1 MEFAVSAIF
10 LIVLLLPGFILQ
22 TAYTKGFWRWNSPTS
37 NRSLSEQIPAGVVLA
52 GVLHVIWCSVA
63 IALGYKI
70 DLSAIFMLLTGAY
83 GHDEAHFDRAV
94 SALTNNASKIIL
106 YFASLY
112 VLAASI
118 GYVLHFAV
126 RRLRLDKTTRIF
138 RFNNH
143 WFYLLSGEI
152 AHFADSPIQIDDE
165 IDGIWLTTVVHH
177 SDADY
182 VYKGVVT
189 DFFYDR
195 EGNLDRVYLI
205 VAARRKLADDRKGE
219 EIGSPESE
227 SRYYPIEGDYLVLRY
242 AEMSTVNIDYFFV
255 VPEESPEDEAADVT
269 SEDS

>member
-37 NRSLSEQIPAGVVLA
+37 NHSLSEQIPAGIVLA
-52 GVLHVIWCSVA
+52 GVLHVVWCA
-63 IALGYKI
+63 IAVALGHQI
-70 DLSAIFMLLTGAY
+70 NLQAIFMLLTGTY
-83 GHDEAHFDRAV
+83 GHDEAHFDAAV
-94 SALTNNASKIIL
+94 SELTNNASRITF

-112 VLAASI
+112 LFAASI
-118 GYVLHFAV
+118 GYLLHFAV

-152 AHFADSPIQIDDE
+152 AQFADSPIQIDDE
-165 IDGIWLTTVVHH
+165 IDGLWLTTVVHH

-195 EGNLDRVYLI
+195 EGNLDRVYLT
-205 VAARRKLADDRKGE
+205 VAARRKLADDRQGE
-219 EIGSPESE
+219 EIGSAESE

-242 AEMSTVNIDYFFV
+242 AEMSTINIDYFFV
-255 VPEESPEDEAADVT
+255 VPEEPPEEEAP
-269 SEDS
+269 EHNLEG

>member
-1 MEFAVSAIF
+1 MEFAASAIF
-10 LIVLLLPGFILQ
+10 LLVLLLPGFILQ

-37 NRSLSEQIPAGVVLA
+37 NRSLSEQIPAGIVLA
-52 GVLHVIWCSVA
+52 GVLHVLWCSVA
-63 IALGYKI
+63 TALGYKI
-70 DLSAIFMLLTGAY
+70 NLTAIFMILTGTY
-83 GHDEAHFDRAV
+83 GRDEANFDRAI
-94 SALTNNASKIIL
+94 SWLTNNASRISF

-112 VLAASI
+112 LFAASL

-152 AHFADSPIQIDDE
+152 AQFADSPIQIDDE

-195 EGNLDRVYLI
+195 EGNLDRVYLV
-205 VAARRKLADDRKGE
+205 VAARRKLADDRKDE
-219 EIGSPESE
+219 PIGSPESE
-227 SRYYPIEGDYLVLRY
+227 ARYYPIEGDYLVLRY
-242 AEMSTVNIDYFFV
+242 AEMSTINIDYFFV
-255 VPEESPEDEAADVT
+255 VPEDIADDEAQDA
-269 SEDS
+269 